1 MTDRTEKDDVDPELD
16 AMRTVYGVLRG
27 LDAAAQQRVIDY
39 VTRRLELTPTQR
51 SGETPGSSF
60 SPRDLALETRE
71 QPPLVQNDAESDDDD
86 ELAGVSPVAKK
97 WVVRNSLT
105 AKQLSSVFSLGADEI
120 DLVARSIPGKS
131 KREKHKNVLLLA
143 GVASYLSGG
152 SARVDDARLR
162 EALGHYNAYDQ
173 ANFAKYM
180 KEFAPDVSG
189 TRENGYTLTARG
201 LAAAADVIREMTGS
215 AS

>member
-1 MTDRTEKDDVDPELD
+1 MTDKREDEDLDPELD
-16 AMRTVYGVLRG
+16 AMRSVYAVLRS
-27 LDAAAQQRVIDY
+27 LDAASRQRVIDY
-39 VTRRLELTPTQR
+39 VTRRLELASTSQR
-51 SGETPGSSF
+51 SEPPGSSF
-60 SPRDLALETRE
+60 SPRELANESRE
-71 QPPLVQNDAESDDDD
+71 QPPMVADDTASDDD

-97 WVVRNSLT
+97 WVVRNSLS
-105 AKQLSSVFSLGADEI
+105 AEQLSSVFSLGLDEI

-143 GVASYLSGG
+143 GVASYLSSG
-152 SARVDDARLR
+152 SARVEDSPLR

-173 ANFAKYM
+173 TNFAKYM

-201 LAAAADVIREMTGS
+201 LAAAAEVIREMTGS
-215 AS
+215 QS